1 LQTGPIPCG
10 HELLAKGPDM
20 AGDRALERRHQAGSS
35 VTEPGNT
42 FLAASLSAGPRS
54 TDASSST
61 VGGRI
66 QLLQMGAGAER
77 ARDRETEEDP
87 A

>member
-1 LQTGPIPCG
+1 
-10 HELLAKGPDM
+10 
-20 AGDRALERRHQAGSS
+20 

-54 TDASSST
+54 TDASAST
-61 VGGRI
+61 VGGRD
-66 QLLQMGAGAER
+66 QLLKMGAGAER
-77 ARDRETEEDP
+77 AGDRETEEDP